1 MSSLA
6 LQYVVIALAVIG
18 SAVVV
23 VRKQF
28 PGTVRRLRAASALW
42 LLREQRAP
50 ALRRLGRR
58 LAPAASATAA
68 GCGGCSG
75 CED

>member
-1 MSSLA
+1 MSSLV
-6 LQYVVIALAVIG
+6 LQYIVVALAVIV

-23 VRKQF
+23 MQKQF
-28 PGTVRRLRAASALW
+28 PGAVRRLRTVSALW

-50 ALRRLGRR
+50 SLRRLGHK
-58 LAPAASATAA
+58 LAPAASATAP

-75 CED
+75 CDD

>member
-1 MSSLA
+1 MSWLV
-6 LQYVVIALAVIG
+6 LQYIVVALAVIF

-23 VRKQF
+23 MQKQF
-28 PGTVRRLRAASALW
+28 PGAVRRLRTASALW

-50 ALRRLGRR
+50 ALQRLGRR
-58 LAPAASATAA
+58 IAPAASATAV

-75 CED
+75 CDD